1 MKTLNRA
8 RDIYRVPSLPI
19 VRGPVFFPRL
29 TGPQESWFAL
39 YVQVK
44 HEKEVAKR
52 LEMKSVTCFLPLVE
66 SWSKRQD
73 RRKKIHLPLFPG
85 YVFVHA
91 VLDNYTS
98 VNVLKT
104 PGALTLIRNSEGPL
118 PIPSFQI
125 ENLKTLLDSRL
136 PLNPHSF
143 LREGDWVR
151 VIRGPLH
158 RHTDPPVSQKRKA
171 CGQCEHHSAGCQR
184 GTGCRGRRIHPS
196 PVFEHCAILMPDRS
210 FRRIRRGSQAVPECH
225 RLARDVCRPEKRC
238 TVTEASLS
246 NPSTCWGTTT

>member
-151 VIRGPLH
+151 VIRGPLNGCTGILI
-158 RHTDPPVSQKRKA
+158 RQNPRKGRLVVSVNTIQ
-171 CGQCEHHSAGCQR
+171 
-184 GTGCRGRRIHPS
+184 
-196 PVFEHCAILMPDRS
+196 
-210 FRRIRRGSQAVPECH
+210 QAVSVE
-225 RLARDVCRPEKRC
+225 LDVEDVESIPPPCPNI
-238 TVTEASLS
+238 AQF
-246 NPSTCWGTTT
+246 